1 MCTSL
6 LNLVFLYKW
15 RCWSILSPFNF
26 LKQLVH
32 LFYLLINLSFFTLIL
47 LVIFLFFEKFLKALS
62 KRLFKLFC
70 YLLVLDLCL
79 HPLYLHHTWVSW
91 HLLLILTLPSISSW
105 FQFFLYTVFLNI
117 LFLVFIPQF
126 SSLLGFESMIPIVL
140 IKSLLMYRRTSTRF
154 IISDYL
160 LLNNIV

>member
-1 MCTSL
+1 MHFFLLKDWPFNRRSIIWSSPITFLIMCTSL

-117 LFLVFIPQF
+117 LFLVFIQIGRA
-126 SSLLGFESMIPIVL
+126 SCRERVYVL
-140 IKSLLMYRRTSTRF
+140 
-154 IISDYL
+154 
-160 LLNNIV
+160 V